1 MGPPALVMRKVAE
14 RSLLQSTLKPRYGS
28 LTGVA
33 VSVAVGGIG
42 VMVAVFTGVLVGGG
56 GVLVGRSPKLNS
68 TCEIS
73 LQVLPLPTRSTPA
86 LLVPIPE
93 TE

>member
-1 MGPPALVMRKVAE
+1 M
-14 RSLLQSTLKPRYGS
+14 
-28 LTGVA
+28 TGVA
-33 VSVAVGGIG
+33 VSVAVGGIGVLVGVKVGVKVGVVVCVNVG

-56 GVLVGRSPKLNS
+56 GVLVGGSPNLNS